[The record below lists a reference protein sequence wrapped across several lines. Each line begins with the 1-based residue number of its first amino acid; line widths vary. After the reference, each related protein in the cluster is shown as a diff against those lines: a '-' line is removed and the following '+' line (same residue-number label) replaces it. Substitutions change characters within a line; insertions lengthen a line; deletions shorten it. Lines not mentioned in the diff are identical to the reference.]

1 MLPCDVLRPSPLA
14 HLKLGE
20 KNNNNKLE
28 KAKAKVCVRKGV
40 WREIRVRVGSP
51 VKCNAR
57 NANTALLWMYI
68 YIYLRFM
75 TKLAYDT
82 SQCLVNVK
90 CKPSQG
96 IRANESNQL
105 ASKLGNVTICG
116 HKCNG

>member
-1 MLPCDVLRPSPLA
+1 
-14 HLKLGE
+14 
-20 KNNNNKLE
+20 
-28 KAKAKVCVRKGV
+28 
-40 WREIRVRVGSP
+40 
-51 VKCNAR
+51 
-57 NANTALLWMYI
+57 
-68 YIYLRFM
+68 M